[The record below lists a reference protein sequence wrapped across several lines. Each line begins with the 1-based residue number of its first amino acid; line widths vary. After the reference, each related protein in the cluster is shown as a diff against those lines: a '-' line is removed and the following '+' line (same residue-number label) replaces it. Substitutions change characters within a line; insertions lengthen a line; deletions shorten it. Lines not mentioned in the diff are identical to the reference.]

1 MARTYK
7 IIDGQIKIKKGVT
20 LKELA
25 DELGVSVAV
34 LREANPQWKD
44 NNKLANGAFV
54 EQAEVRLKTP
64 GLNLEGLGLQQPAGQ
79 QNVTDV
85 TDTTTPTDTTAPEPT
100 AQELLQQ
107 LLDQQAQT
115 TAVVDTTPAKSAK
128 DVVLELFRN
137 AGMDDT
143 FVNQLA
149 GVIDQ
154 VYQDNIVPT
163 QEQVLSTIYNSDVY
177 KKRFSG
183 NELIRKRM
191 ADGQGLPGDRI
202 LNPAE
207 YLDLERQYRDIFS
220 EAGLPAGFW
229 DTPDDFSNLIGSGI
243 SAAEVNARVGIAA
256 DALNYADSNTLGA
269 LQTYY
274 GLSRG
279 DMVAYLL
286 DPTKAM
292 NVLQSKTNTTANL
305 QFMYTSSQVGGA
317 ASRQG
322 LAATQQFSEEI
333 TKAGKADVAEQAFAA
348 ASEAQG
354 GYERLANIYGQTA
367 GQEDLARAALQL
379 EGGVTAKQKIK
390 TLAQKERAAF
400 STQSALTESSLTRR
414 TDV

>member
-1 MARTYK
+1 MARTYR
-7 IIDGQIKIKKGVT
+7 IVDGQIKIKKGVT

-25 DELGVSVAV
+25 DELGVSVQA
-34 LREANPQWKD
+34 LRQANPQWKD
-44 NNKLANGAFV
+44 NNKLADGAFV

-64 GLNLEGLGLQQPAGQ
+64 GLNLESLGLSQPAADAGVGQ
-79 QNVTDV
+79 EAPMDAG
-85 TDTTTPTDTTAPEPT
+85 TDTTAPETTVPVT
-100 AQELLQQ
+100 PELPVTPV
-107 LLDQQAQT
+107 AET
-115 TAVVDTTPAKSAK
+115 IPAKSAR
-128 DVVLELFRN
+128 DIVLELFRN
-137 AGMDDT
+137 AGMDDN

-149 GVIDQ
+149 SVIDQ

-177 KKRFSG
+177 KKRFAG

-191 ADGQGLPGDRI
+191 ADGYGLPGDRI
-202 LNPAE
+202 LSPAE
-207 YLDLERQYRDIFS
+207 YIDLERQYRDIFS
-220 EAGLPAGFW
+220 EAGLPAGFY
-229 DTPDDFSNLIGSGI
+229 DTPDDFSNLIGSGV
-243 SAAEVNARVGIAA
+243 SASEINARVNMAA
-256 DALNYADSNTLGA
+256 DALNYADNNTLNA

-274 GLSRG
+274 GLNRG

-292 NVLQSKTNTTANL
+292 NVLQSRTNTTANL

-322 LAATQQFSEEI
+322 MAANQQFAEEI
-333 TKAGKADVAEQAFAA
+333 TKAGKADAAESAFAA

-354 GYERLANIYGQTA
+354 AYERLSSIYGGQA

-379 EGGVTAKQKIK
+379 EGGVTAKKKIK

-400 STQSALTESSLTRR
+400 STQSALTESSLSKRS
-414 TDV
+414 DV